1 MISKGNLDMLKA
13 RMQEKVSVQAS
24 NAFLLI
30 ETKLCR
36 KLTVQANMTETAT
49 LLAKL

>member
-1 MISKGNLDMLKA
+1 MILKGSSDILKA
-13 RMQEKVSVQAS
+13 QMQEKVSVQAS

-36 KLTVQANMTETAT
+36 KLMVLGITIAMAT

>member
-1 MISKGNLDMLKA
+1 MILKGNSVKLKA
-13 RMQEKVSVQAS
+13 QMQEKVSVQAS

-36 KLTVQANMTETAT
+36 KLMVLAITIAMAT
-49 LLAKL
+49 LSVKQ